1 MSKTPDPSAALDAS
15 VFDVDKWIDGVIRP
29 EVVVELYPY
38 ELDFAA
44 KVSAIEAQIPAAEK
58 VTAENRGMDEASA
71 EQLLAQIEEL
81 KAERSRTAL
90 KVTVAQITNKEI
102 VEVRKAAKADGL
114 DEEGTQLALI
124 AAACVA
130 PDFTTAQLERLRT
143 RDRSGEQMVAQL
155 QVAVVSL
162 LAGLP
167 VPS

>member
-1 MSKTPDPSAALDAS
+1 MTAKPAPSDAMDS
-15 VFDVDKWIDGVIRP
+15 ATFDLEAWIDGIVRP

-38 ELDFAA
+38 ELDYAA
-44 KVSAIEAQIPAAEK
+44 KVAAIEAQIPAAEK
-58 VTAENRGMDEASA
+58 VDPDNRGMDEASA
-71 EQLLAQIEEL
+71 EQLLAQIQDL

-102 VEVRKAAKADGL
+102 AATRAQAKKNGL
-114 DEEGTQLALI
+114 DEEVTQLALI

-130 PDFTTAQLERLRT
+130 PDFTTDQLERLRT
-143 RDRSGEQMVAQL
+143 RDRSGEQMVTQL

>member
-1 MSKTPDPSAALDAS
+1 MMTKTNPSDAMDSSTFDLDS
-15 VFDVDKWIDGVIRP
+15 WISGIVRP
-29 EVVVELYPY
+29 EVIVELYPY

-44 KVSAIEAQIPAAEK
+44 KVAAIEAQIPAAEK
-58 VTAENRGMDEASA
+58 VDPDNRGMDEASA

>member
-1 MSKTPDPSAALDAS
+1 MTAKTEPSDAMDSATFDLDAW
-15 VFDVDKWIDGVIRP
+15 VDGIVRP

-38 ELDFAA
+38 ELDYAA
-44 KVSAIEAQIPAAEK
+44 KVAAIEAAIPAAEK
-58 VTAENRGMDEASA
+58 VDPDNRGMDEPSA
-71 EQLLAQIEEL
+71 EQLLAQIVEL

-102 VEVRKAAKADGL
+102 AATRAQAKKDGL
-114 DEEGTQLALI
+114 DEEATQLALI

-130 PDFTTAQLERLRT
+130 PDFTVAQLERLRT

>member
-1 MSKTPDPSAALDAS
+1 MTAKPAPFDAMDSAT
-15 VFDVDKWIDGVIRP
+15 FDLEAWIDGIVRP

-38 ELDFAA
+38 ELDYAA
-44 KVSAIEAQIPAAEK
+44 KVAAIEAQIPAAEK
-58 VTAENRGMDEASA
+58 VDPDNRGMDEASA
-71 EQLLAQIEEL
+71 EQLLAQIQDL

-102 VEVRKAAKADGL
+102 AATRAQAKKDGL
-114 DEEGTQLALI
+114 DEEVTQLALI

-130 PDFTTAQLERLRT
+130 PDFTTDQLERLRT
-143 RDRSGEQMVAQL
+143 RDRSGEQMVTQL

>member
-1 MSKTPDPSAALDAS
+1 
-15 VFDVDKWIDGVIRP
+15 
-29 EVVVELYPY
+29 
-38 ELDFAA
+38 
-44 KVSAIEAQIPAAEK
+44 
-58 VTAENRGMDEASA
+58 
-71 EQLLAQIEEL
+71 LLAQIVEL

-90 KVTVAQITNKEI
+90 KVRVAQITNKEI
-102 VEVRKAAKADGL
+102 AATRAQAKKDGL
-114 DEEGTQLALI
+114 DEEATQLALI

-130 PDFTTAQLERLRT
+130 PDFTVAQLERLRT